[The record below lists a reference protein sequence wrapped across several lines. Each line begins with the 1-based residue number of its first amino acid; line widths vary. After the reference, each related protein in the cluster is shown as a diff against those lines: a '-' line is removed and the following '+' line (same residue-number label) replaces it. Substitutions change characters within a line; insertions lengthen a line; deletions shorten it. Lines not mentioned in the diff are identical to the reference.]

1 MANWDRPTLRDVTE
15 GDVDTG
21 KALLGRLFIENE
33 EPTEHNGR
41 VAIKFDGRCAD
52 NVFEDAT
59 AARLMHRKATA
70 EGPVSTMAF
79 SVKKQRL

>member
-41 VAIKFDGRCAD
+41 VAIKFDGR
-52 NVFEDAT
+52 F
-59 AARLMHRKATA
+59 
-70 EGPVSTMAF
+70 F
-79 SVKKQRL
+79 SLYEYSCLDYND